1 MPLHGYTTPNTCII
15 HSAVYSLCVYCVYYY
30 ILMSFFMDLHMILTD
45 QLFRRDIEIHSGV
58 CRCWPHREE
67 WNLVFCK
74 RCHQMEAGLFFFS
87 TFVFCRSLW
96 SLRVLPFF
104 FPVLE
109 MFKEMGWRPLT
120 LRNVAVVWA
129 TRWSVPWGMKS
140 MGKSGAW
147 RWMEINPLEMIWCGD
162 FFFTSDNSYTI
173 PYSSFFFPSVFKSS
187 FWVFHFY
194 FPIL

>member
-74 RCHQMEAGLFFFS
+74 RCHQMEAGLFFSRLFF
-87 TFVFCRSLW
+87 FVGHTGHCGCFH
-96 SLRVLPFF
+96 FF
-104 FPVLE
+104 FP
-109 MFKEMGWRPLT
+109 FWRC
-120 LRNVAVVWA
+120 LRRWA
-129 TRWSVPWGMKS
+129 DGLWHSET
-140 MGKSGAW
+140 W
-147 RWMEINPLEMIWCGD
+147 RWHGQHRDPYLGAEMDGFNQGHEMDGNPLEMIWCGGI
-162 FFFTSDNSYTI
+162 FFSLLTI
-173 PYSSFFFPSVFKSS
+173 PIQFHTVHSFSHHQFFQVNFLG
-187 FWVFHFY
+187 
-194 FPIL
+194 FPF